1 VASIILPVCHNPH
14 ENNKTWNRYSVDVD
28 HSFVHRE
35 TKCVHHRALT
45 HSSNP
50 VADDL
55 VTGTWNVFTIEG
67 ATHASIVPGW
77 TGSELQIAFF
87 EGLGERLY
95 LMEERWAAS
104 RAA

>member
-1 VASIILPVCHNPH
+1 
-14 ENNKTWNRYSVDVD
+14 
-28 HSFVHRE
+28 
-35 TKCVHHRALT
+35 
-45 HSSNP
+45 
-50 VADDL
+50 L

-67 ATHASIVPGW
+67 ANHASIVPCW
-77 TGSELQIAFF
+77 TGSELQIVFF